1 MNIFS
6 NFIPNKFVTCND
18 KDPCWMT
25 PNLRNKMNW
34 KNGFYKEYI
43 KNGKTNYHYL
53 QLQNAISELSV
64 AISRGK
70 DDYHSGLAQ
79 KLSNPSGSSKTY
91 WSIFKR
97 FFNGKKVKLFH
108 PFWSIISWNQ
118 NLKLKLTILT
128 VSFFQNILS
137 Y

>member
-1 MNIFS
+1 
-6 NFIPNKFVTCND
+6 
-18 KDPCWMT
+18 MT
-25 PNLRNKMNW
+25 RNLRNKMNW

-53 QLQNAISELSV
+53 QLQNAISEVSV

-108 PFWSIISWNQ
+108 PF
-118 NLKLKLTILT
+118 
-128 VSFFQNILS
+128 
-137 Y
+137 